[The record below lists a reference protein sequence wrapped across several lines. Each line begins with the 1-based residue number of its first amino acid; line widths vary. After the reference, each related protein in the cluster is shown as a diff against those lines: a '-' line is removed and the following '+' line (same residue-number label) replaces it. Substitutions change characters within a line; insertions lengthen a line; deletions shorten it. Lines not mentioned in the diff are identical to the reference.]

1 MNNLVSSSTITSG
14 NNNIVKK
21 DFKNL
26 KLFEERNYNI
36 IDSNNRN
43 NIFNNYN
50 EKTVNRY
57 KFVNGELLSNNNSKN
72 KYGENAKK

>member
-1 MNNLVSSSTITSG
+1 MTSG

-26 KLFEERNYNI
+26 KLFEEKNYNL
-36 IDSNNRN
+36 IDSD
-43 NIFNNYN
+43 IKKNNYN

-72 KYGENAKK
+72 KYGENGNEEQKV